1 VTETAIRIYH
11 DLCPECVKRGSPS
24 KAEEMAPLQMMISET
39 IGSRAQMDL
48 IDYRQ
53 REEYG
58 FKWIL

>member
-1 VTETAIRIYH
+1 
-11 DLCPECVKRGSPS
+11 
-24 KAEEMAPLQMMISET
+24 MAPLQMMISET